1 MQVIENLTDTL
12 FDKDLKGPFSM
23 RKFLSA
29 LILILGL
36 AAAPIAAHASPVTYD
51 LNLVNIIGNV
61 SGGSGSFTIDDSP
74 NFPADAFF
82 QNGPA
87 GNKLTDL
94 SMTIGGHTF
103 TLADSESP
111 ASVFFLLGGV
121 SAINYDGAL
130 GNGFFKITLD
140 SGGLGYAY
148 TNLLGGQLST
158 GLILASPSTA
168 ATPEPSTLLLF
179 GTGALGFAAFGARK
193 FVA

>member
-1 MQVIENLTDTL
+1 
-12 FDKDLKGPFSM
+12 M

-29 LILILGL
+29 LVLILGL
-36 AAAPIAAHASPVTYD
+36 AAAPVAAHASPVTYD

-61 SGGSGSFTIDDSP
+61 SGGTGSFTIDDSP

-82 QNGPA
+82 QNGSA

-94 SMTIGGHTF
+94 TMTIGGNTF
-103 TLADSESP
+103 TLANSESP

-130 GNGFFKITLD
+130 VSDFFTITLD

-148 TNLLGGQLST
+148 TNILRGQFST